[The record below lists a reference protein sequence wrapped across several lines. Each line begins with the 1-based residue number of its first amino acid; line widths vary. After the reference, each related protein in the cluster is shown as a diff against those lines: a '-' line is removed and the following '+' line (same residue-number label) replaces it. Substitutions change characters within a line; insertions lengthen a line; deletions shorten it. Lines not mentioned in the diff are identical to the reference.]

1 MKAHAHVS
9 HHYIPEE
16 ENMAIDIKIPK
27 RMALARTGENAAVW
41 CGCRLDSR
49 KGSGVL
55 RPSRSLSWL
64 LEALA
69 GTAEV

>member
-1 MKAHAHVS
+1 
-9 HHYIPEE
+9 
-16 ENMAIDIKIPK
+16 
-27 RMALARTGENAAVW
+27 MALARTGENAAVW
-41 CGCRLDSR
+41 CGCRLLDSR